1 MSAPQVV
8 LGRVGSGRH
17 AERGYLPAVAAT
29 PSVRLVA
36 VTDANPARRV
46 EVAALAGATAVPD
59 IRALT
64 ASGIDGLIV
73 ATPAAAH
80 LADATVAAVAGLPA
94 LVEKPPA
101 PDAEGALALAHLQPP
116 PWIAFN
122 RRFDPGVRAA
132 RAAVPPRGEL
142 HLLVELTY
150 RRRAWGA
157 IAVHDDALLDLG
169 PHVVDLARWLTGS
182 EVLAVTAARVEPERA
197 ELTLVLDRAQ
207 AQVRVATNRPHRERI
222 VIRDGRGRVVA
233 RHERGGLRGSVRAK
247 LDGAAGPSAL
257 VVSLAGQ
264 LAAFASAIRG
274 APDPTLGTVA
284 DGLAV
289 MDVIHAARAS
299 GASGGRATAVALR
312 APA

>member
-1 MSAPQVV
+1 MSAPQVA
-8 LGRVGSGRH
+8 LGLVGCGRL

-46 EVAALAGATAVPD
+46 EVAALEGATAVPD

-64 ASGIDGLIV
+64 ASGVDGLII

-80 LADATVAAVAGLPA
+80 LADAAVAAGAGLPA

-101 PDAEGALALAHLQPP
+101 PDAEGALALARLQPA

-142 HLLVELTY
+142 HLLMELTY
-150 RRRAWGA
+150 RRRTWGA

-222 VIRDGRGRVVA
+222 LIRDGRGRVVA
-233 RHERGGLRGSVRAK
+233 RHERGGLRGAVRGK

-257 VVSLAGQ
+257 VASLAGQ
-264 LAAFASAIRG
+264 LAAFASAIGG